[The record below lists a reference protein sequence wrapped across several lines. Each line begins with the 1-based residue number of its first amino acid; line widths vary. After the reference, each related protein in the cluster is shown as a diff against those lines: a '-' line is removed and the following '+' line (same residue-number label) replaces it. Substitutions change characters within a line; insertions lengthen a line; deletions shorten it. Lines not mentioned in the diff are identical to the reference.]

1 MGNIDY
7 NTAIQNAK
15 NALKNL
21 PKEVLQA
28 RPDLVNSANKIVDA
42 VKKGD
47 ENTLNEFIKANA
59 SHIKWNTVHWWMG

>member
-28 RPDLVNSANKIVDA
+28 RPDLLTSANKIVDA

-59 SHIKWNTVHWWMG
+59 SHIK

>member
-1 MGNIDY
+1 MANIDY

-21 PKEVLQA
+21 PKEVFQA
-28 RPDLVNSANKIVDA
+28 RPDLVNSANKIVEA

-47 ENTLNEFIKANA
+47 ENTLNEFIKQNA
-59 SHIKWNTVHWWMG
+59 SHIK

>member
-1 MGNIDY
+1 MANIDY
-7 NTAIQNAK
+7 NKAIQNAK
-15 NALKNL
+15 NALKKL

-59 SHIKWNTVHWWMG
+59 SNIK